1 MTIQEAIDRVD
12 ALKPNKY
19 SDEQKKEWM
28 SELDGM
34 IHKELILTHE
44 GEEEKTFDGYNSE
57 TPMNTQ
63 LLVPYP
69 YCEIYQHYISSQID
83 LGNAEL
89 DKYNNDKTL
98 YNNAYMTYA
107 AYYNRTHMPKSN
119 VREIRI

>member
-12 ALKPNKY
+12 TIKPNKY
-19 SDEQKKEWM
+19 TEAQKITWL

-34 IHKELILTHE
+34 IHQELILTHE
-44 GEEEKTFDGYNSE
+44 GAEDENFEGYTSETEKTTE
-57 TPMNTQ
+57 

-69 YCEIYQHYISSQID
+69 YCEVYQHYLSSQID

-107 AYYNRTHMPKSN
+107 AYYNRTHMPKGSA
-119 VREIRI
+119 REIML